1 MFQNI
6 FNFFNQG
13 WVGSLIGII
22 GIVLGIVGIFSFKVA
37 KSSAKPVYQKS
48 SLKLL
53 GRQEDNLPPEVC
65 VTYKGRE
72 VERLT
77 KISIVIWNKGTEVLD
92 GDCIVEADPITL
104 KFPNGSQVLS
114 YKLLK
119 VSKETNG
126 FSVEQV
132 SDSCLRINFKYLDPN
147 DGATIELLHDSEQ
160 IYPDFQGTMKG
171 IPKGVEDLGR
181 VFTPRKSNLK
191 FPLNMLLGNHRL
203 FFGLPMLVG
212 IGMFVGSF
220 VPSLA
225 MFSEDETQT
234 VDWLMLMFGAMYALV
249 PAFALLHGRSKYP
262 KSLEFQE
269 IEP

>member
-1 MFQNI
+1 MFQII

-22 GIVLGIVGIFSFKVA
+22 GIVLGVVGIFSFKVA
-37 KSSAKPVYQKS
+37 RSTAKPVYQKS

-65 VTYKGRE
+65 VTYKGLE
-72 VERLT
+72 VQRLT
-77 KISIVIWNKGTEVLD
+77 KVSIVIWNKGTEVLD

-104 KFPNGSQVLS
+104 NFPSGSQILS

-126 FSVEQV
+126 CSIEQL
-132 SDSCLRINFKYLDPN
+132 SDSCLKFDFKYLDPS

-160 IYPDFQGTMKG
+160 VYPDFQGTMKG
-171 IPKGVEDLGR
+171 IPRGIEDLGR
-181 VFTPRKSNLK
+181 VFTPRKSSLK
-191 FPLNMLLGNHRL
+191 FPFNVLIGNHKL
-203 FFGLPMLVG
+203 FFWFTMLIGLVMAA
-212 IGMFVGSF
+212 GSF
-220 VPSLA
+220 IPSLS
-225 MFSEDETQT
+225 MFSKDTPEN
-234 VDWLMLMFGAMYALV
+234 VDGLMLIFGIIYALV